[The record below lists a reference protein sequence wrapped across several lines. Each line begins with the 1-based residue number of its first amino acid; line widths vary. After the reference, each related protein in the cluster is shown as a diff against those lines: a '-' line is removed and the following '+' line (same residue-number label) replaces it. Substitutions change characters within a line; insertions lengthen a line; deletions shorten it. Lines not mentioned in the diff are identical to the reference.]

1 MLKGDIA
8 RINKKMLPSQAD
20 NYIKPRILL
29 SKIFQRKFLFLAI
42 LASLRLLEAVVS
54 CKLPCKKKKKKPS
67 ENNQP
72 SGTIVIRKS
81 SLKTWANEWDFSLNL
96 HLQGDLL
103 WTVYFF
109 KKRRADRTTA
119 YFKMILML
127 FRS

>member
-54 CKLPCKKKKKKPS
+54 CKLPCKKKKKKKKPS

-81 SLKTWANEWDFSLNL
+81 SLKTWAIEWDFSLNL

-109 KKRRADRTTA
+109 KKMASGQDDC
-119 YFKMILML
+119 L
-127 FRS
+127 FQDDFDAV

>member
-29 SKIFQRKFLFLAI
+29 SKIFQRKFLLAI

-54 CKLPCKKKKKKPS
+54 CKLPCKKKKKKPT

-109 KKRRADRTTA
+109 KKMASGQDDC
-119 YFKMILML
+119 L
-127 FRS
+127 FQDDFDAV

>member
-54 CKLPCKKKKKKPS
+54 CKLPCKKKKKNPS

-109 KKRRADRTTA
+109 KKMASGQDDC
-119 YFKMILML
+119 L
-127 FRS
+127 FQDDFDAV

>member
-20 NYIKPRILL
+20 SYIKPRILL
-29 SKIFQRKFLFLAI
+29 SKIFQRKFLLAI

-81 SLKTWANEWDFSLNL
+81 SLKTWAIEWDFSLNL

-109 KKRRADRTTA
+109 KKMASGQDDC
-119 YFKMILML
+119 L
-127 FRS
+127 FQDDFDAV

>member
-29 SKIFQRKFLFLAI
+29 SKIFQRKFLLAI

-109 KKRRADRTTA
+109 KKMASGQDDC
-119 YFKMILML
+119 L
-127 FRS
+127 FQDDFDAV

>member
-1 MLKGDIA
+1 MLKGDVA

-29 SKIFQRKFLFLAI
+29 SKIFQRKFLLAI

-109 KKRRADRTTA
+109 KKMASGQDDC
-119 YFKMILML
+119 L
-127 FRS
+127 FQDDFDAV

>member
-54 CKLPCKKKKKKPS
+54 CKFPFKKKKKKKPS

-109 KKRRADRTTA
+109 KKMASGQDDC
-119 YFKMILML
+119 L
-127 FRS
+127 FQDDFDAV

>member
-54 CKLPCKKKKKKPS
+54 CKKLLCKKKKKKPS

-81 SLKTWANEWDFSLNL
+81 SLKTWAIEWDFSLNL

-109 KKRRADRTTA
+109 KKMASGQDDC
-119 YFKMILML
+119 L
-127 FRS
+127 FQDDFDAV

>member
-54 CKLPCKKKKKKPS
+54 CKLPCKKKKKKKPS

-81 SLKTWANEWDFSLNL
+81 SLKTWAIEWDFSLNL

-109 KKRRADRTTA
+109 KKMASGQDDC
-119 YFKMILML
+119 L
-127 FRS
+127 FQDDFDAV